1 MRYSSVFLVNFYYSE
16 SGQGERL
23 NYPPLGA
30 GYLSEYLESKGIQTR
45 VLDMGTG
52 KKMDQAEDLI
62 SQNIEKFK
70 PALLGISLNSMC
82 FTRSIEIISNIHKKY
97 PELPIAVGGP
107 NASSKGVELL
117 KKYNFLNYVI
127 IREGEKP
134 LAKLCL
140 GEEFKKIPGL
150 IWRQGSEFY
159 SNPDMTTE
167 DLSEFPFPKYK
178 RFRLDSYAKPDSIG
192 ILTSRGCP
200 YQCIFC
206 QQSSLLGKKWRARTP
221 ESIVEE
227 ISYWKNQGKKV
238 IYILDD
244 NFALKKERVL
254 KLSEL
259 VVERGLNDLEYIIVG
274 GLRIDQTNRET
285 LSALKQ
291 MGVTTIPFGVE
302 SGSDRI
308 LEFMKKGITAEM
320 ADKAIALAVGMGFK
334 VKLFFII
341 GFPTETMEDV
351 QKSFDLALKYP
362 IADIRFFNLFPYQDT
377 ALMKWLEEN
386 RAHFFYQIDEY
397 TSDYKRF
404 QRIPIF
410 EYQGGM
416 NYQEKLKALNLAD
429 EVIRTIKNR
438 KNGQKV
444 K

>member
-1 MRYSSVFLVNFYYSE
+1 MRYSSVFLVSFYYPE
-16 SGQGERL
+16 SGVGERL
-23 NYPPLGA
+23 NYPPLGV
-30 GYLSEYLESKGIQTR
+30 GYLSEYLESQGVQTR
-45 VLDMGTG
+45 ILDMGTG
-52 KKMDQAEDLI
+52 KKMDQAEDLM

-70 PALLGISLNSMC
+70 PTLLGISLNSIC
-82 FTRSIEIISNIHKKY
+82 FQRSVEIISNIHKKY
-97 PELPIAVGGP
+97 PELPIVVGGP
-107 NASSKGVELL
+107 DASSKGVELL
-117 KKYNFLNYVI
+117 KKYNFLDYVI
-127 IREGEKP
+127 VREGEKP

-140 GEEFKKIPGL
+140 GEKFKEIPGL
-150 IWRQGSEFY
+150 SWGQGSAFY
-159 SNPDMTTE
+159 RNPDMPTE

-178 RFRLDSYAKPDSIG
+178 RFQLDLYANHDGIG

-206 QQSSLLGKKWRARTP
+206 QQSSLLGKRWRARTP

-227 ISYWKNQGKKV
+227 ISYWKNQGKKA

-244 NFALKKERVL
+244 NFALNKQRVL

-259 VVERGLNDLEYIIVG
+259 VAERGLNDLEYILVG
-274 GLRIDQTNRET
+274 GLRIDQANRET
-285 LSALKQ
+285 LLALKR

-308 LEFMKKGITAEM
+308 LKFIKKGIMAEM

-341 GFPTETMEDV
+341 GFPIETMEDV
-351 QKSFDLALKYP
+351 QKSFDLALKYS
-362 IADIRFFNLFPYQDT
+362 IADIRFFNLFPYPDT
-377 ALMKWLEEN
+377 VLMKWLKEN
-386 RAHFFYQIDEY
+386 RAHFFYQSDEY
-397 TSDYKRF
+397 MNDYKRF

-410 EYQGGM
+410 EHQSGM

-438 KNGQKV
+438 CKGHI
-444 K
+444 